1 MDEARRQAA
10 QQALFCEHVLAK
22 SGSNVLLETLRE
34 APSVTAWEHF
44 PPGDVYDA
52 ESGAQWYY
60 HCHSPHEGQAEHGH
74 FHCFV
79 RPCGADGPIH
89 HLVAVGVDAYGRLLR
104 LFTVNQWVVGDQW
117 LDAGQ
122 TIALLPR
129 FDLHF
134 ARPSYLVN
142 RWLSAVLGL
151 YAPEIGQLLGKR
163 DEVLAAH
170 RPPQGVAARDDRA
183 LEVTSELG
191 VDLAVTA
198 GSLGLD
204 RK

>member
-1 MDEARRQAA
+1 MDEAKADSVR
-10 QQALFCEHVLAK
+10 QALFCEHVLAK

-34 APSVTAWEHF
+34 AKSVAVWEHF
-44 PPGDVYDA
+44 PPGDVFDP
-52 ESGAQWYY
+52 ETGAQWYY
-60 HCHSPHEGQAEHGH
+60 HSHPPVEGQAEHGH

-79 RPCGADGPIH
+79 RPEGANGPIH

-104 LFTVNQWVVGDQW
+104 LFTVNQWVVGDDW
-117 LDAGQ
+117 LDAEA

-142 RWLSAVLGL
+142 RWLSAVVGL
-151 YAPEIGQLLGKR
+151 HVEEIRTLVRER
-163 DEVLAAH
+163 DRVLAAH
-170 RPPQGVAARDDRA
+170 QPGNDAPARDDRA

-191 VDLAVTA
+191 VDLRQMAA
-198 GSLGLD
+198 RLGV
-204 RK
+204 